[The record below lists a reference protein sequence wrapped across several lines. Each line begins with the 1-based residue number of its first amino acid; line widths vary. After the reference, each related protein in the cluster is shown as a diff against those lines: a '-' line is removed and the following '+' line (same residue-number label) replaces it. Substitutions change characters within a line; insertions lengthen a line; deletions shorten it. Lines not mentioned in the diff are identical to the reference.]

1 MLKIIEGGENIN
13 NNNEKVATI
22 KLSDCT
28 VWQLKDYMFV
38 EWSEWTHT
46 THEELYECGW
56 VQDWMHEDIID
67 YMNDEDIELNLTS
80 YKLQLLA
87 FILEGELNDLDVGE
101 FIEHGYNNF
110 KLLYTH

>member
-1 MLKIIEGGENIN
+1 
-13 NNNEKVATI
+13 
-22 KLSDCT
+22 
-28 VWQLKDYMFV
+28 
-38 EWSEWTHT
+38 
-46 THEELYECGW
+46 
-56 VQDWMHEDIID
+56 MHEDIID

-87 FILEGELNDLDVGE
+87 FILEGELNDLNVSE